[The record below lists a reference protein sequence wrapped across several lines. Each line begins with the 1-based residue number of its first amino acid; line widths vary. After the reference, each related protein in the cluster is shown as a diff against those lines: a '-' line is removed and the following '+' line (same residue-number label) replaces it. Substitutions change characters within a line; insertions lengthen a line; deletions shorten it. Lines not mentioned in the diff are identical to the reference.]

1 MMIELNQVIPI
12 PLKDKNNIYQS
23 EIWGRSIQFNAG
35 EKILVVAPS
44 GSGKT
49 TLVHILYNL
58 RKDYEG
64 KISLDQQDISK
75 LNGNLLADIRQNVI
89 SIVFQDLRLFPNLT
103 GRENIEINRVLQ
115 KPYYAKN
122 RVEEFAQN
130 LGVNHVLDQPAALCS
145 YGEQQRIAI
154 IRALVQPFSWLIL
167 DEPYSHLDKANTRK
181 AARLIEEECHKREA
195 GYILTN
201 LDENEDLSFSRKF
214 KL

>member
-1 MMIELNQVIPI
+1 MIELNQVIPI
-12 PLKDKNNIYQS
+12 PLKDNDSLYQS
-23 EIWGRSIQFNAG
+23 EIWGRLIQFNAG

-64 KISLDQQDISK
+64 KISLDQRDISK
-75 LNGNLLADIRQNVI
+75 LNGNLLAEIRQNMI
-89 SIVFQDLRLFPNLT
+89 SIVFQDLRLFPHLT

-115 KPYYAKN
+115 KPYYTIN

-130 LGVNHVLDQPAALCS
+130 LGVNHVLDQPASLCS
-145 YGEQQRIAI
+145 YGEQQRMAI

-181 AARLIEEECHKREA
+181 AARLIEEECHKRQA

-201 LDENEDLSFSRKF
+201 LDENADLSFSRKF